1 MNTTRL
7 HSVIRTARGPLSR
20 KDPEGFSPLACE
32 AIAAILRQG
41 PPGSVVHK
49 SYRVRDVNHLAQR
62 DEATRFVFT
71 AWPGKRIDRVKTVRQ
86 VVEARA

>member
-7 HSVIRTARGPLSR
+7 RSVIRTTRGPLSR
-20 KDPEGFSPLACE
+20 KDPEGYSPLACE

-49 SYRVRDVNHLAQR
+49 SYHARDVNHLAQR
-62 DEATRFVFT
+62 DEATRFVFAT
-71 AWPGKRIDRVKTVRQ
+71 WPSKRIDRVKVTRQ
-86 VVEARA
+86 TVEARA